1 MSSRGLLILV
11 EQGLQ
16 GSVLGGVVCGVVLPA
31 GPDDVD
37 PRAGQDAH
45 GVGVIVS
52 AGAGAA
58 VEIGG
63 PWIAA
68 ARSISEVAHGVTQL
82 FVAGPPKPDR
92 AHLARLTRRGCHA
105 SQAG

>member
-1 MSSRGLLILV
+1 MSSRGWLILV
-11 EQGLQ
+11 EHGLQ
-16 GSVLGGVVCGVVLPA
+16 GSMVGGVVCGVVLPA

-37 PRAGQDAH
+37 PGAGQDAH

-52 AGAGAA
+52 AGASTA

-68 ARSISEVAHGVTQL
+68 ARPVREVADR
-82 FVAGPPKPDR
+82 VA
-92 AHLARLTRRGCHA
+92 
-105 SQAG
+105 